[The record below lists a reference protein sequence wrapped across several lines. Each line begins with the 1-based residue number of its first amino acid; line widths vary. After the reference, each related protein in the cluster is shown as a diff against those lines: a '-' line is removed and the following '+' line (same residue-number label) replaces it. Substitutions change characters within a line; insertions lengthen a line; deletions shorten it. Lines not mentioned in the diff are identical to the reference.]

1 MSKSQLFSLEGKV
14 AIVTGAGSGNG
25 RALAIGLA
33 EAGAAVSAADIDPHS
48 AEETAESI
56 RSAGGRAMAAT
67 VNVTDRASVIA
78 LVDHTV
84 GEFGRL
90 DILVNNAAWNI
101 GLPFADLDALTPDIW
116 DRIYAT
122 NARGPFLL
130 ARAAASHLR
139 QQGAGRIVNIASVSG
154 LSPGGSS
161 IAYATSKAALVHLTR
176 CLAVALAPRITVNC
190 VAPGLVEG
198 TRMAQ
203 RLPPEM
209 TAAIRQRAVLQRTA
223 SADDVADQVV
233 AFCRADTVTG
243 QVLTI
248 DAGIHF
254 H

>member
-1 MSKSQLFSLEGKV
+1 MDLNERV
-14 AIVTGAGSGNG
+14 AVVTGASGEIG
-25 RALAIGLA
+25 ARIAYRLAA
-33 EAGAAVSAADIDPHS
+33 AGADVV
-48 AEETAESI
+48 
-56 RSAGGRAMAAT
+56 AT
-67 VNVTDRASVIA
+67 YVGNHEGA
-78 LVDHTV
+78 LVTCRGVESLGRRAAAIRLDQTDPSSV
-84 GEFGRL
+84 AAAIEAAGQWSRL

-130 ARAAASHLR
+130 ARAAAPHLR
-139 QQGAGRIVNIASVSG
+139 QHGAGRIVNIASVSG

-209 TAAIRQRAVLQRTA
+209 TAAIRQRAVLQRTT

-248 DAGIHF
+248 DAGGHF

>member
-1 MSKSQLFSLEGKV
+1 MTYVDNHEG
-14 AIVTGAGSGNG
+14 
-25 RALAIGLA
+25 
-33 EAGAAVSAADIDPHS
+33 
-48 AEETAESI
+48 
-56 RSAGGRAMAAT
+56 
-67 VNVTDRASVIA
+67 A
-78 LVDHTV
+78 LVTCRSVESLGRRTAAIRLDQTDPSSV
-84 GEFGRL
+84 AAAIEAAAGQWSRL

-101 GLPFADLDALTPDIW
+101 GIPFADLDALTPAIW

-130 ARAAASHLR
+130 ARAAAPHLR
-139 QQGAGRIVNIASVSG
+139 QQGAGRIVNIASVAG

-203 RLPPEM
+203 RLTPEM
-209 TAAIRQRAVLQRTA
+209 AAAARQQAVLQRTT
-223 SADDVADQVV
+223 SADDVSNQVV

>member
-1 MSKSQLFSLEGKV
+1 MDVNERV
-14 AIVTGAGSGNG
+14 AVVTGASDGIGA
-25 RALAIGLA
+25 RIAYRLAA
-33 EAGAAVSAADIDPHS
+33 AGADVVATYVSNHEGALLTCRRVENLGRRAAAIRLDQADPS
-48 AEETAESI
+48 SV
-56 RSAGGRAMAAT
+56 AAAIEAAA
-67 VNVTDRASVIA
+67 RQWS
-78 LVDHTV
+78 
-84 GEFGRL
+84 RL

-101 GLPFADLDALTPDIW
+101 GVPFADLDALTPHIW
-116 DRIYAT
+116 DRIYTT
-122 NARGPFLL
+122 NVRGPFLL
-130 ARAAASHLR
+130 ARAAAPHLR
-139 QQGAGRIVNIASVSG
+139 QQGAGRIVNIASVAG
-154 LSPGGSS
+154 LSPSGSS

-203 RLPPEM
+203 RLTPDM
-209 TAAIRQRAVLQRTA
+209 AAAARQRAVLQRTT

>member
-1 MSKSQLFSLEGKV
+1 MDLTDRV
-14 AIVTGAGSGNG
+14 AVVTGASGE
-25 RALAIGLA
+25 IGARIACRLA
-33 EAGAAVSAADIDPHS
+33 EAGADI
-48 AEETAESI
+48 
-56 RSAGGRAMAAT
+56 
-67 VNVTDRASVIA
+67 VVTYVRNHEGA
-78 LVDHTV
+78 LVTCRGVEILGRRAAAVRLDQTNPTSV
-84 GEFGRL
+84 AAAIEAAAGQWSRL

-101 GLPFADLDALTPDIW
+101 GIPFTNLDALTPDIW

-130 ARAAASHLR
+130 ARAAAPHLR
-139 QQGAGRIVNIASVSG
+139 RQDAGRIVNIASVAG

-203 RLPPEM
+203 RLTPEM
-209 TAAIRQRAVLQRTA
+209 AAATRQRAVLQRTTR
-223 SADDVADQVV
+223 ADDVADQVV

-248 DAGIHF
+248 DAGTHF

>member
-1 MSKSQLFSLEGKV
+1 MDLNDRV
-14 AIVTGAGSGNG
+14 AVVTGASGEIG
-25 RALAIGLA
+25 ARIAYRLAA
-33 EAGAAVSAADIDPHS
+33 AGADV
-48 AEETAESI
+48 
-56 RSAGGRAMAAT
+56 
-67 VNVTDRASVIA
+67 VVTYVDNHEGA
-78 LVDHTV
+78 LVTCRSVESLGRRTAAIRLDQTDPSSV
-84 GEFGRL
+84 AAAIEAAAGQWSRL

-101 GLPFADLDALTPDIW
+101 GIPFADLDALTPAIW

-130 ARAAASHLR
+130 ARAAAPHLR
-139 QQGAGRIVNIASVSG
+139 QQGAGRIVNIASVAG

-203 RLPPEM
+203 RLTPEM
-209 TAAIRQRAVLQRTA
+209 AAAARQQAVLQRTT
-223 SADDVADQVV
+223 SADDVSNQVV